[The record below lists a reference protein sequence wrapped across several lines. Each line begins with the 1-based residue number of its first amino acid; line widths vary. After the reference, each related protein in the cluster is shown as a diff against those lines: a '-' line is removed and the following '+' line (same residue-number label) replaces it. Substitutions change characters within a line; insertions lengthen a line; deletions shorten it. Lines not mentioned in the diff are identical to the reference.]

1 MRSSSYKVVRSRA
14 AYLLL
19 FNFVLLRADD
29 ALHTNQIVVVLV
41 GFVLLKLFVAITLL
55 LVVLL
60 GVWFVLGAC
69 LRLSFFLL
77 FTHFINY

>member
-1 MRSSSYKVVRSRA
+1 MRSSSYKVVRSQQ
-14 AYLLL
+14 AYLFL
-19 FNFVLLRADD
+19 FDFILLRADD

-55 LVVLL
+55 LLVLL

-69 LRLSFFLL
+69 LRLSLFFL
-77 FTHFINY
+77 FTHFY